1 MNIKQTLILVAD
13 KASRIPLYIG
23 ALTALAMV
31 FLTVADVI
39 GRYFL
44 NAPIAGA
51 TELTR
56 LGMGVVIFTALP
68 IISARG
74 DHISVD
80 LMDSFYSSKVARYRD
95 AIIDILFGIGLM
107 YLVPKFNILAQ
118 RVMTYG
124 EYTEYLHIPLF
135 YVNYF
140 ILFWVAIAALAL
152 LLRGILM
159 LFNVI
164 ETPGEA
170 HQNETL

>member
-1 MNIKQTLILVAD
+1 MNIKQTIILVAE
-13 KASRIPLYIG
+13 KAARIPLYIG
-23 ALTALAMV
+23 AVTALGMV

-56 LGMGVVIFTALP
+56 LGMAVIIFTALP

-80 LMDSFYSSKVARYRD
+80 LMDSFYSAKMARYRD
-95 AIIDILFGIGLM
+95 AIIDILFGVGLL

-118 RVMTYG
+118 RVLQYG

-135 YVNYF
+135 YINYF
-140 ILFWVAIAALAL
+140 ILFWVAIAALSL
-152 LLRGILM
+152 LLRGILL

-164 ETPGEA
+164 KTPGES
-170 HQNETL
+170 HENETL